1 MNNETGRR
9 ANSASWRESSSLNFR
24 AGTELRLLIPLT
36 VGTSRRLAL
45 IEATRSIQALH
56 PTKAAPAGPPSSITI
71 QQIVNQPAAPLT
83 ASGPIALRLPLFSIC
98 GLGVLLCFV
107 WMLLVMRA
115 QGVND
120 HLVIHM
126 KYLEKNYMGATI
138 TNMTMLDKLFTP
150 AVRDQRRWPRVLRD
164 TMLVNELTIDDA
176 TGKPETPRLPRWGT
190 VVRI

>member
-1 MNNETGRR
+1 
-9 ANSASWRESSSLNFR
+9 
-24 AGTELRLLIPLT
+24 
-36 VGTSRRLAL
+36 
-45 IEATRSIQALH
+45 
-56 PTKAAPAGPPSSITI
+56 
-71 QQIVNQPAAPLT
+71 
-83 ASGPIALRLPLFSIC
+83 
-98 GLGVLLCFV
+98 
-107 WMLLVMRA
+107 MLLVMRA

-190 VVRI
+190 VVRIYYAWAGVAILFLILWALLGVWIMFSSR